1 MAIIDEVYEMGRD
14 LSKNIPQTKL
24 INKILKPNIYS
35 CFTIVNLRN
44 EHNWLAAVLRKK
56 CCKFLNINLFAVLY
70 YKYKWLTKLSNF
82 YVCTWFFF
90 TIPDG
95 FFTLA

>member
-56 CCKFLNINLFAVLY
+56 CCKFLNI
-70 YKYKWLTKLSNF
+70 
-82 YVCTWFFF
+82 
-90 TIPDG
+90 
-95 FFTLA
+95 